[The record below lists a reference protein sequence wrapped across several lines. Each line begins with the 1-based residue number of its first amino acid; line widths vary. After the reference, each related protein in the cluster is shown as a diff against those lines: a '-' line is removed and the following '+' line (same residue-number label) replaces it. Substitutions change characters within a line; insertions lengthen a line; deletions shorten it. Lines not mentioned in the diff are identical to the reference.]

1 MYFSQ
6 WCKLCQEALN
16 PRDWIF
22 WSVTW
27 QLGHLEITAALYFSC
42 GMFPNN
48 SENIYN
54 LRKLHQLLFHFCQ
67 QDTLFTQHLN
77 HNSDCKQCPG
87 NLVLTLDWNLCLC
100 RSVCTPFISTA
111 VPGFFKCSSLL
122 KLISHD
128 IHFIIIVVLD
138 IYKYT
143 DFCCM
148 EKVGKVPPN
157 VAAELPIKPFATVC
171 ESQHC
176 DFVTPPWFCDE
187 HLCGHTLLC
196 HLQHHGKVQFPLH
209 VGWPLLPPG
218 AYFWW
223 WQYCLARRMHQ
234 PSVRLPLA
242 SF

>member
-16 PRDWIF
+16 PRGCIF

-27 QLGHLEITAALYFSC
+27 QLGHLEITAALYVSC

-54 LRKLHQLLFHFCQ
+54 LRKWHQLLFHFCQ
-67 QDTLFTQHLN
+67 QDTFFTQYLN

-87 NLVLTLDWNLCLC
+87 NLVLTLDWNLCMC
-100 RSVCTPFISTA
+100 RSVCTLIISTA
-111 VPGFFKCSSLL
+111 VPRFFKCSWLL

-138 IYKYT
+138 ISKYT

-157 VAAELPIKPFATVC
+157 VTAELPIKPFATVC
-171 ESQHC
+171 ESQQC
-176 DFVTPPWFCDE
+176 DLVTPPWFCDE
-187 HLCGHTLLC
+187 HSRKTS
-196 HLQHHGKVQFPLH
+196 QE
-209 VGWPLLPPG
+209 
-218 AYFWW
+218 A
-223 WQYCLARRMHQ
+223 
-234 PSVRLPLA
+234 
-242 SF
+242 